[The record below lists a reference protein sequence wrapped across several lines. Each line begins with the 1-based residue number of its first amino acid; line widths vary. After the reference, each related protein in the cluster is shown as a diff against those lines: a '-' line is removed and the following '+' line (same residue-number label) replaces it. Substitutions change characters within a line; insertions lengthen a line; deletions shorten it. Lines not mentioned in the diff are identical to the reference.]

1 MNKIKLNVKY
11 QWYSRSEPV
20 LKVLNSFKRNNRK
33 IKKCLKIALKDIS
46 NTLDIHDW
54 NIIVVIRQR
63 LIENDFIK
71 YYIRI
76 EVESKINNVS
86 GYLEFCNIKEL
97 LSKNEGFR
105 AGLLKKFHYI
115 HKNNSFHN
123 DLVSKKHTVF
133 LMLNNFQENSENVID
148 FLPIENKD
156 ITDFKNKHENFLM
169 DIHKNNFYTFD
180 VEESTCTL
188 QLFYV
193 CDKIYW
199 GCSYTLYDKNGKEKI
214 EFGQNTEFTNIR
226 NIKEKDR
233 NTFLRSLIEA
243 GIININQD
251 IEEVLAWDIKDIF
264 AMSKLIDY

>member
-11 QWYSRSEPV
+11 QWYSRNEPV
-20 LKVLNSFKRNNRK
+20 LEVLNSFKRNNRK

-54 NIIVVIRQR
+54 NIIIVIRQR
-63 LIENDFIK
+63 LIKNVFIR

-105 AGLLKKFHYI
+105 AGLLKNFHYI
-115 HKNNSFHN
+115 HKNNSFYN

-156 ITDFKNKHENFLM
+156 ITDFKNKHEFFLM

-226 NIKEKDR
+226 NIKDNDR